1 VCESFLTAWFALPV
15 SDLTAEVSREISAD
29 EPQQPVVRV
38 NSADGDDDDVF
49 ESRTAFAFARVPN
62 SNDDDGDDDDDD
74 QDQDQHQDGDAAARA
89 AAEDRFFYSHGVTRA
104 AGVDVPRSESSRHM
118 RLFNSSRRTA
128 STAAA
133 DASATA
139 SDGVVAKDSS
149 VFTISSL
156 FSFLWDGLTTP
167 FVKGAF
173 IGVGMCVVHYL
184 LVVKRRA

>member
-1 VCESFLTAWFALPV
+1 V

-29 EPQQPVVRV
+29 DPQQPVVRV

-49 ESRTAFAFARVPN
+49 ESRTAFAIARVPDG
-62 SNDDDGDDDDDD
+62 NDGNDDDDDGDDGDDDD
-74 QDQDQHQDGDAAARA
+74 DAAARA

-104 AGVDVPRSESSRHM
+104 AGVDVPRSGSSRHM

-128 STAAA
+128 STAAT
-133 DASATA
+133 ATA
-139 SDGVVAKDSS
+139 SDGVVANDSG

-173 IGVGMCVVHYL
+173 VGVGVCVVHYL